1 MVNLFNLNRLRYL
14 ISNPFIIE
22 LDVTATL
29 TDIILTSIS
38 QKANLL
44 DSFVITYATIVASLY
59 RLIGIEFGKQK
70 KIKGIY
76 FNEHKAI

>member
-1 MVNLFNLNRLRYL
+1 MKIVLIFCFLFQTLLL
-14 ISNPFIIE
+14 PFSD
-22 LDVTATL
+22 L
-29 TDIILTSIS
+29 ILTSIS

-70 KIKGIY
+70 CD
-76 FNEHKAI
+76 NRNCT

>member
-1 MVNLFNLNRLRYL
+1 MKSNMYL
-14 ISNPFIIE
+14 I
-22 LDVTATL
+22 DVTATL

-38 QKANLL
+38 QKSNLL

-70 KIKGIY
+70 FKRVKLKQHKIVTCDL
-76 FNEHKAI
+76 